1 MATDVTVARFAT
13 QVDRSGAGT
22 VLAGGA
28 GSAEGTGA
36 LGVVRA
42 DTAATQILS
51 TVDNVD
57 TPAGRVVTLLAL
69 REQLDEK
76 SGRYGIAG
84 NAQAPAPGLPGS

>member
-1 MATDVTVARFAT
+1 
-13 QVDRSGAGT
+13 
-22 VLAGGA
+22 
-28 GSAEGTGA
+28 
-36 LGVVRA
+36 VVRA

-76 SGRYGIAG
+76 SGRYGTAG
-84 NAQAPAPGLPGS
+84 NAQATAPGLPPT